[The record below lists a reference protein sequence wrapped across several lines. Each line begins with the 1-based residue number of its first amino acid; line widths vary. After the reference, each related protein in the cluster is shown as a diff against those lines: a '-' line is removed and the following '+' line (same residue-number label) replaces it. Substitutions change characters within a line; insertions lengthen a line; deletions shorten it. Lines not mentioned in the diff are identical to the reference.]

1 MNKEDKPIYPP
12 QRNIFPKN
20 AYKRLTLASFGGWAI
35 ASRETEIELNYRSN
49 NPKCLFQQ
57 LIQHVQVAS
66 RCTSSDMAKDSM
78 QCQIYSD
85 TAQHQ
90 NKLCR
95 TLNQDFD
102 FQRSNFSDGNKIE
115 MQIQFGRERE
125 SKNIKRLFS

>member
-1 MNKEDKPIYPP
+1 
-12 QRNIFPKN
+12 
-20 AYKRLTLASFGGWAI
+20 
-35 ASRETEIELNYRSN
+35 
-49 NPKCLFQQ
+49 
-57 LIQHVQVAS
+57 
-66 RCTSSDMAKDSM
+66 M

-115 MQIQFGRERE
+115 MQIQFGRETE